1 MLKKV
6 QRSANLVRNMGMRYV
21 AFRVKY
27 ALQTKAGLLKKKFP
41 TTPPQVAFLSL
52 EEWRKNAKPFFFESR
67 EALRIPKVRHAD
79 LEKRYEEYK
88 AGTFLF
94 FNGGKLDIGAD
105 YDWMKNPDS
114 GFCYDR
120 NKHWTE
126 IQDYAAAAG
135 DIKFVWE
142 KSRFSF
148 LEDII
153 RYDYHF
159 GQDCA
164 ADVFR
169 EIASWIDANPINCGP
184 NFKCSQE
191 ISLRTLNW
199 IFALYYYRNS
209 PVLTE
214 ALFRKI
220 MHVVYWNIHHVYNN
234 IHFSRISVRNN
245 HAITETPTLY
255 LAGLLFPEMGEISK
269 WKAAGKKWFEEEI
282 AYQIYEDGTFL
293 QFSMNYHRVVVQL
306 LTWALRLAEI
316 NGESVAPVVKARA
329 EKSLQFLYTCIN
341 TADGWLPNYGA
352 NDGALF
358 FRLSSTDYRDY
369 RPQLEALAQALGKT
383 LEGCEGFGE
392 DALWYGFSPKSLPKI
407 RLENGIHTFPN
418 GGYYVI
424 RESDTLTFLR
434 CGSHKDRP
442 GQADNLH
449 LDLWH
454 QGKNILIDGGS
465 YKYNT
470 DEATLRYFMGTASH
484 NTVQLGDA
492 DQMQKGGR
500 FIWYYWTQ
508 TAGQP
513 TLKEEADRYV
523 FSGAI
528 HAFQHL
534 GKDILHRRNVVKKK
548 GEPIWEIEDVV
559 ENAPAGV
566 PLRQLWHTPPESPLE
581 IIAETNGISVER
593 VPCDV
598 SNYYGQKSPAQMTVI
613 SGNTAVIR
621 TTLRG

>member
-6 QRSANLVRNMGMRYV
+6 RRSANLVRNMGLRYV
-21 AFRVKY
+21 AFRVKF

-41 TTPPQVAFLSL
+41 TAPPEKSFLSL

-67 EALRIPKVRHAD
+67 ESLTIPKVRHAD
-79 LEKRYEEYK
+79 LEERYRDYK
-88 AGTFLF
+88 AGKLLF
-94 FNGGKLDIGAD
+94 FNGGKLDIGTD
-105 YDWMKNPDS
+105 YDWVKNPDS

-120 NKHWTE
+120 NAHWTD
-126 IQDYAAAAG
+126 IQDYSATAG

-148 LEDII
+148 LGDLI

-169 EIASWIDANPINCGP
+169 EIESWIDANPINCGP
-184 NFKCSQE
+184 NYKCSQE

-209 PVLTE
+209 PLLTE

-220 MHVVYWNIHHVYNN
+220 MHVVYWSIHHVYHN

-245 HAITETPTLY
+245 HAITETLTLY
-255 LAGLLFPEMGEISK
+255 LAGLLFPEFPEMVK
-269 WKAAGKKWFEEEI
+269 WKADGKHWFEQEI
-282 AYQIYEDGTFL
+282 AYQVYEDGTFL
-293 QFSMNYHRVVVQL
+293 QFSMNYHRVLVQL
-306 LTWALRLAEI
+306 LTWALRLAGA
-316 NGESVAPVVKARA
+316 NGESFAPVVRERA
-329 EKSLQFLYTCIN
+329 EKSLHFLYACMN
-341 TADGWLPNYGA
+341 DADGWLPNYGA

-358 FRLSSTDYRDY
+358 FRLSSADYRDY
-369 RPQLEALAQALGKT
+369 RPQLETLARALGFT
-383 LEGCEGFGE
+383 LEGCEKAEE
-392 DALWYGFSPKSLPKI
+392 DAKWYGISGNFRKMARQQGLFS
-407 RLENGIHTFPN
+407 FPN
-418 GGYYVI
+418 GGYYLI
-424 RESDTLTFLR
+424 READTLTFLR
-434 CGSHKDRP
+434 CGNHKDRP

-449 LDLWH
+449 LDIWH
-454 QGKNILIDGGS
+454 KGKNILLDGGS

-470 DEATLRYFMGTASH
+470 DDTTLRYFMGTASH

-508 TAGQP
+508 TAGMP

-528 HAFQHL
+528 HAFRHL
-534 GKDILHRRNVVKKK
+534 GAGIIHRRHLVKKK
-548 GEPIWEIEDVV
+548 GEAVWEIEDVI

-566 PLRQLWHTPPESPLE
+566 PVRQLWHTPPGSSLE
-581 IIAETNGISVER
+581 IIPEKDGVVVEKM
-593 VPCDV
+593 PCDV
-598 SNYYGQKSPAQMTVI
+598 SDYYGQKSPAEMTVI
-613 SGNTAVIR
+613 SGNGAVKTI
-621 TTLRG
+621 LRGL